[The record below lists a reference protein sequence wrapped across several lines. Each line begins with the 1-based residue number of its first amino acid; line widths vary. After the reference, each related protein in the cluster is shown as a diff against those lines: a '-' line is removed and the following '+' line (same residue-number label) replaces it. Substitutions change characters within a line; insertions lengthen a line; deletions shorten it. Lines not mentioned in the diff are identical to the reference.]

1 MEMQKQL
8 KSHGAWVGKWTFI
21 LAATGSAVGLGNI
34 WGFPYKAGT
43 NGGGAF
49 VLIYLGCIVIIGLP
63 IMISEIIIGRRS
75 GNSPINAMRKVAID
89 SGQTQAWQLIGWSGI
104 FAGAL
109 ILSFYSVIAGI
120 CLNYIFIAV
129 SSSGAITASEQ
140 FGNVI
145 SSPVNLLFWH
155 TLFMVLTALIVA
167 AGVKDGIGRMVKILM
182 PMLGFL
188 MIFMVIYSI
197 INGDFNRAMSFLF
210 APDFS
215 SVTSD
220 TVLQAMGQA
229 FFSLSLG
236 MGSIMAY
243 GAYMPK
249 DQDVTSTSFTV
260 ASLDTLVAILAGL
273 AIFPIIFAFNL
284 EPGSGPGLVF
294 VSMLSAFNQMQFG
307 QLIGPLFFI
316 LLSVA
321 ALSSSISLLEPGVA
335 YLSEEGILSR
345 GQAAMAI
352 SFFVWTLGI
361 GSALSFN
368 IWSDFHL
375 ISERNFLDSMDF
387 LANQILLPLGGMLI
401 AIFVGWFMKESL
413 IKDEIGA
420 INPVVYY
427 LWRFFVKFIAPAC
440 VAYIFLSQI
449 FDLSW
454 IFDLF
459 SG

>member
-1 MEMQKQL
+1 MEIHRKL
-8 KSHGAWVGKWTFI
+8 KSHGSWIGKWTFI

-49 VLIYLGCIVIIGLP
+49 VLIYLGCILIIGIP
-63 IMISEIIIGRRS
+63 IMISEIILGRRS
-75 GNSPINAMRKVAID
+75 GNSPINAMRYIAIE
-89 SGQTQAWQLIGWSGI
+89 SNRSSSWQIVGWSGI
-104 FAGAL
+104 FAGIL

-120 CLNYIFIAV
+120 CLNYIFISAT
-129 SSSGAITASEQ
+129 SSGAISSSEQ
-140 FGNVI
+140 FSNVI
-145 SSPVNLLFWH
+145 SSPLNLILWH
-155 TLFMVLTALIVA
+155 TVFMILTALIVS
-167 AGVKDGIGRMVKILM
+167 AGIKDGIGRMVKILM
-182 PMLGFL
+182 PLLGFL

-197 INGDFNRAMSFLF
+197 INGDFSRAISFLF

-215 SVTSD
+215 NVTSD
-220 TVLQAMGQA
+220 TLLQAMGQA

-249 DQDVTSTSFTV
+249 EQKVVGTSFTV
-260 ASLDTLVAILAGL
+260 ASLDTLIAILAGL

-284 EPGSGPGLVF
+284 EPNSGPGLVF

-307 QLIGPLFFI
+307 QFIGPLFFI

-335 YLSEEGILSR
+335 YMSEENILSR
-345 GQAAMAI
+345 KRSAEII
-352 SFFVWTLGI
+352 SFFVWVLGI

-368 IWSDFHL
+368 IWSDFSL
-375 ISERNFLDSMDF
+375 IGGRNFLDSMDF
-387 LANQILLPLGGMLI
+387 IANQILLPLGGMLI
-401 AIFVGWFMKESL
+401 AIFVGWFMKKSL
-413 IKDEIGA
+413 IVDELGP
-420 INPVVYY
+420 INNYLYV

-440 VAYIFLSQI
+440 VGYIFYRQ
-449 FDLSW
+449 F
-454 IFDLF
+454 F
-459 SG
+459 